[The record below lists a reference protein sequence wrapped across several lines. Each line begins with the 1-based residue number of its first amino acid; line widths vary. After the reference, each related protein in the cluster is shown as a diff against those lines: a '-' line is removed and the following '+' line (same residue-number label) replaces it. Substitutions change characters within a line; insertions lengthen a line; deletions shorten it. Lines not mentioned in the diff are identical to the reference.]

1 VNTTHLKRA
10 TVAAAALLL
19 TAGCAAAEQAQEQDQ
34 AGSGETTTIKVYVG
48 PSGTTSAIYLA
59 EQKGWFADAGLDVEF
74 TQSKQGAG
82 VALASVESGQ
92 SQVAAGTFADVVL
105 ARAQDAH
112 VKAFML
118 RYGESPVAVASLTK
132 NTTLT
137 SPADLTKLT
146 GGIPENTTIAT
157 LLPVLLKANGIDPAQ
172 AKTISMDYTL
182 FVQSLLRGQ
191 VDYISAAVNDSWCVS
206 SEAAGGPDELSVLRF
221 SENGVNLY
229 DSVWITSDDFLAD
242 QPEQAAAFAEVLTKA
257 DAYVQEHPDEA
268 TDAILAAAPELEE
281 KAVRCQVDGTNEL
294 NQTDWFA
301 EHGDGSFDPAKAQ
314 SDIDTIVDA
323 YSLDAAPAAE
333 DVFTNDFLPAA
344 GEEQ

>member
-1 VNTTHLKRA
+1 VKTSYLKG
-10 TVAAAALLL
+10 AALALATLL
-19 TAGCAAAEQAQEQDQ
+19 VTAGCAAQEKATEQAAEQS
-34 AGSGETTTIKVYVG
+34 AGDLDTLKIYVG

-59 EQKGWFADAGLDVEF
+59 QAKGWFADEGLEVEF
-74 TQSKQGAG
+74 TQAKQGAG
-82 VALASVESGQ
+82 VALASVEAGQ
-92 SQVAAGTFADVVL
+92 SQIAAGTFADVVL
-105 ARAQDAH
+105 ARAQDAG

-146 GGIPENTTIAT
+146 GGIPENTTIST
-157 LLPVLLKANGIDPAQ
+157 LLPVLLKANGIDPAD

-229 DSVWITSDDFLAD
+229 DSVWISSDDFLAEHPD
-242 QPEQAAAFAEVLTKA
+242 QAKAFTAVMTKA

-268 TDAILAAAPELEE
+268 TQAVLDAAPELEE
-281 KAVRCQVDGTNEL
+281 KAVRCQVDGTNEI
-294 NQTDWFA
+294 NRTAYWD
-301 EHGDGSFDPAKAQ
+301 EHGDGTFDPAKGGQ
-314 SDIDTIVDA
+314 DIATIVDA
-323 YSLDAAPAAE
+323 YSLDATPDPA
-333 DVFTNDFLPAA
+333 DVFTNDYLPEA
-344 GEEQ
+344 GE